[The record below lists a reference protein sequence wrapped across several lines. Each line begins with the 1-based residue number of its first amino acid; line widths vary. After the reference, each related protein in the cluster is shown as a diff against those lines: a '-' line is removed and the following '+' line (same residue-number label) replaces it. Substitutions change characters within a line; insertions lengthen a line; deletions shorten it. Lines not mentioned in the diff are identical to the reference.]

1 MTPLGLVVYKSKE
14 LAHTLQREVAAT
26 PGQGLKV
33 CSPNHTAVTQ
43 NQVFGLRVLL
53 LCRLERLGSPGEP
66 QGKSISQTEAVL
78 LHMSR
83 GIQA

>member
-14 LAHTLQREVAAT
+14 LAHTLQREAAAT

-43 NQVFGLRVLL
+43 SQVFGTQSPAALPVRKAGQPRGTSGKVHLL
-53 LCRLERLGSPGEP
+53 D
-66 QGKSISQTEAVL
+66 
-78 LHMSR
+78 
-83 GIQA
+83 